1 MSDAT
6 ENFYMDV
13 EYAGS
18 AGRLFGLSLKT
29 LALTVLTLG
38 IYRFWM
44 RTRMRRYYW
53 SSVQPG
59 GAPLEYTGTG
69 LEKLLGFLIAV
80 VFLAIYLGIVNL
92 ALTFVGISFLSDN
105 EVMSALALN
114 LSFLAVIPLI
124 FYARYRARYYLLSR
138 TTWRGLRFGADQA
151 AWKYMLSALWH
162 TFLSIITLGLLIP
175 RQTFYLEKFVT
186 DRTWYG
192 DLKFEQQGKWTMLM
206 RPWLLVIGVFLII
219 AAIGAV
225 GASNDSPAMIVSAV
239 IAGYVG
245 IFVAIVYYSVVSF
258 RLLAGQKV
266 IGQNIRLQSN
276 IRTGRVIGIYLLGF
290 IGIFVAALLV
300 LAALAAIGA
309 ALGFYAMNWDFSW
322 IGFERQIANG
332 GGGLGVILYVVFGYF
347 AFLLILG
354 ALAQVFFVQPLLR
367 HYAVELIIHNAEEIE
382 TASQRPVGKDSD
394 AGGFADALD
403 VGAAI

>member
-1 MSDAT
+1 
-6 ENFYMDV
+6 
-13 EYAGS
+13 
-18 AGRLFGLSLKT
+18 
-29 LALTVLTLG
+29 
-38 IYRFWM
+38 
-44 RTRMRRYYW
+44 
-53 SSVQPG
+53 
-59 GAPLEYTGTG
+59 
-69 LEKLLGFLIAV
+69 
-80 VFLAIYLGIVNL
+80 
-92 ALTFVGISFLSDN
+92 
-105 EVMSALALN
+105 
-114 LSFLAVIPLI
+114 
-124 FYARYRARYYLLSR
+124 
-138 TTWRGLRFGADQA
+138 
-151 AWKYMLSALWH
+151 MLSALWH

-245 IFVAIVYYSVVSF
+245 IFVAIVYYSVASF

-276 IRTGRVIGIYLLGF
+276 IRTGRIIGIYLLGF
-290 IGIFVAALLV
+290 IGILVAALLV

>member
-245 IFVAIVYYSVVSF
+245 IFVAIVYYSVASF

-290 IGIFVAALLV
+290 IGILVAALLV

-332 GGGLGVILYVVFGYF
+332 GGGLGVILYVIFGYF